1 MTKTQLLDSY
11 RNIKKN
17 FVSYIS
23 ILLITMLSASTFMG
37 VTSAAV
43 NLENG
48 ANDFYKE
55 SDFYDLEVVS
65 TLLLSEDDVD
75 ELRNLDSVES
85 VAPFY
90 YVTAGIEKDGAKEN
104 VNVITSTGDICI
116 PELLSGE

>member
-1 MTKTQLLDSY
+1 MTKTQLLDSF

-75 ELRNLDSVES
+75 EL
-85 VAPFY
+85 
-90 YVTAGIEKDGAKEN
+90 
-104 VNVITSTGDICI
+104 
-116 PELLSGE
+116 PELLS